1 MYTVL
6 WQGQSSESFTIGNGV
21 RQGAVASPLFFNL
34 YIDSLFTELK
44 ESGYGCY
51 IDSMFHG
58 AVGYADDIA
67 LMSPTRKGLQTLI
80 DICEKYFS
88 NLGITISTNIIPEK
102 SKTKI
107 LYFGDIS
114 NPQPLTLYDKLL
126 PYVVESKHLGHLINT
141 DESMDHDLL
150 LKRREFI
157 GKFNSLRQELGQQ
170 DPYVYLRLI
179 KTYLLHLYGSPLWH
193 LSGAGV
199 EKLWCTWHVLLR
211 SLFSLPLATHRYIL
225 EGISSTEHLKVTVLK
240 RFSKFNDKLLSSNNP
255 LINNLY
261 NFGLFLPIFIEI
273 E

>member
-1 MYTVL
+1 
-6 WQGQSSESFTIGNGV
+6 
-21 RQGAVASPLFFNL
+21 
-34 YIDSLFTELK
+34 
-44 ESGYGCY
+44 
-51 IDSMFHG
+51 MFKFI
-58 AVGYADDIA
+58 V
-67 LMSPTRKGLQTLI
+67 
-80 DICEKYFS
+80 F
-88 NLGITISTNIIPEK
+88 
-102 SKTKI
+102 
-107 LYFGDIS
+107 
-114 NPQPLTLYDKLL
+114 TLYDKLL

-240 RFSKFNDKLLSSNNP
+240 RFSKFHDKLVISNNP
-255 LINNLY
+255 LIRNLY
-261 NFGLFLPIFIEI
+261 SIQCGDMRSSLGRNIHELAVNTSYRSNIPIHPVPPGEEWRVQLVRELLAVREDVVTVDGLMPLDIEAI
-273 E
+273 LQQVCCY